1 MYLSDLFQYLLVGL
15 AVGSLYALVGLSFNI
30 IYNATGIIN
39 FAQGEFVMLGALS
52 TISFYQWTHSFI
64 WGICLA
70 MMVCGLV
77 GFLVCTFILKGQ
89 KEKEESSVFQKV
101 MLTIGLSIMIKGIAI
116 LVWGKDIYTLPN
128 FSLGDFF
135 KIKGLGINEQFVFIW
150 GLLLVL
156 GSGLWF
162 FFRQT
167 LFGKSFLALFDNKE
181 GAKIVGIGINK
192 MIMIAFITSAMM
204 SALIGA
210 FMAPLALV
218 DYQMGVS
225 LSIKGFAAAIIG
237 GLGSFPGAIFGG
249 LFIGIVESLSVG
261 LIGSSYKDLTSLL
274 ILIFC
279 LFFFPFGIFKGKMA
293 RFS

>member
-1 MYLSDLFQYLLVGL
+1 MYLSDLFQYLLTGL
-15 AVGSLYALVGLSFNI
+15 AIGSLYALVGLSFNI

-52 TISFYQWTHSFI
+52 TISFYQWTHSLV
-64 WGICLA
+64 WGIFLG
-70 MMVCGLV
+70 MIVCGLV
-77 GFLVCTFILKGQ
+77 GFLVCTFILRGQ
-89 KEKEESSVFQKV
+89 RREEETSVFQKV
-101 MLTIGLSIMIKGIAI
+101 MLTIGLSIMIKGVAI
-116 LVWGKDIYTLPN
+116 LVWGKGIYTLPN
-128 FSLGDFF
+128 FLQGNFF
-135 KIKGLGINEQFVFIW
+135 EIKGLGINEQFIFIW
-150 GLLLVL
+150 GLLLIL
-156 GSGLWF
+156 GSSLWVF
-162 FFRQT
+162 FHQT

-181 GAKIVGIGINK
+181 GAKIMGIGVNK
-192 MIMIAFITSAMM
+192 MIVIAFVISAMM

-225 LSIKGFAAAIIG
+225 LSVKGFAAAIIG

-249 LFIGIVESLSVG
+249 LFIGVLESGSVG
-261 LIGSSYKDLTSLL
+261 LIDSSYKDMISIL

-279 LFFFPFGIFKGKMA
+279 LFFFPSGIFKGKVA